1 MKRRLVNFRPFAMIA
16 ASLIAG
22 ILIGYAWIYGAFWA
36 FWTIFCCM
44 LATGIVFFVL
54 KKKKVAI
61 CLTIAVLSF
70 LGGFFDFTVV
80 IPPKN
85 LKTKRFLSAEN
96 LPTITPNQKTV
107 FLFL

>member
-44 LATGIVFFVL
+44 LATGVVFFIL
-54 KKKKVAI
+54 KKKKVAV
-61 CLTIAVLSF
+61 CLTMAILAF
-70 LGGFFDFTVV
+70 LGGFFDF
-80 IPPKN
+80 N
-85 LKTKRFLSAEN
+85 MFYGSYSAEKFEN
-96 LPTITPNQKTV
+96 EEV
-107 FLFL
+107 FISGKLTDYYSES